1 MCTRNEYE
9 SFFGKVTDSEW
20 ENVQK
25 SISDAMDRI
34 YEEEHPLD
42 N

>member
-1 MCTRNEYE
+1 MFTRKEYE
-9 SFFGKVTDSEW
+9 SYFGEVTDLEW
-20 ENVQK
+20 TNVQK

-42 N
+42 A